1 MIQQL
6 KDSIELKFG
15 RKIIYQKD
23 CKSLSEC
30 IVTETSHLL
39 SPSTLRRFFG
49 FLATNSNPSRVT
61 LDILSAYCG
70 YGSWDDFRVQNSH
83 TTQYPDS
90 ISSIWETAKQKAK
103 AISQKNV
110 KQLGKKGLTEMLVNA
125 QREFLA
131 ERLTKLF
138 SSSPKALPI
147 IAPGGY
153 GKTALLLNWYN
164 EYQHL
169 PNSSNDIVL
178 LIPATFLE
186 NWVGKDFFVE
196 NWLLTLLDIPSSALF
211 DRVKEK
217 LETIPGKF
225 ILLIDALDELTISSS
240 KNERIFEALSQFI
253 DNLPSKGFKVMVTSR
268 YPAWIQFTKISNS
281 HDSWCCRSFNLFNS
295 YGANIPNLSSK
306 EIQHVLDE
314 TVNCKG
320 QTRLIIEQFPHSLQ
334 QELKY
339 PYNLKL
345 YITSYQPPNENRI
358 SNRDDLIAEFVKNQV
373 YQKQY
378 SDEKADILV
387 GIVTISHKNKLVGTI
402 KKNELK
408 ALYPIHLKL
417 SGNYFFAYN
426 QLLSFGILGEK
437 LTENEYG
444 LYTKKVYIAHRPLY
458 ELLLVQKLIDENG
471 GISIELF
478 KLIEKHY
485 KSSDLLGAL
494 IVVLYN
500 LSYKMRLIAVLKQIF
515 SLSDHTLKQ
524 VFADNAMLQIINS
537 HEQTKNELIP
547 HYVTEPAAKKY
558 LFEQFNDLNSIA
570 SSSRLLPIC
579 YFKQSKEETGRLF
592 AKTLLSLSDAYR
604 LDFKW
609 TRDFIQA
616 TKNDAP
622 HTGFNAF
629 TKGAWFTCMLM
640 ANYVDKSDLL
650 GDVIDEINSF
660 TKEHFSNSI
669 ANRAVFELGL
679 VFGMLF
685 TKQHQH
691 VYKRLEEYLGD
702 RLENP
707 QTAEEH
713 ALVIYCIYAKWK
725 SNGEFEHDKLQKIE
739 GYLTKIPEWI
749 QMQTVIIGKG
759 LMSVYSFSI
768 GNMEKAFSLYRDS
781 VELSNFAGY
790 KVFETKLLKELSDTL
805 ATIGE
810 HENAERCNQLIQSI
824 AESCN
829 IDFRLI

>member
-15 RKIIYQKD
+15 RKITYQKD

-30 IVTETSHLL
+30 IVSETSHLL

-70 YGSWDDFRVQNSH
+70 YSSWDDFWVQNSH

-103 AISQKNV
+103 VISQKNV
-110 KQLGKKGLTEMLVNA
+110 KQLGKKGVTEMLVNA
-125 QREFLA
+125 QREFVT

-147 IAPGGY
+147 IAPGEY
-153 GKTALLLNWYN
+153 GKTALLLSWYN

-169 PNSSNDIVL
+169 PNNSNDIVL

-186 NWVGKDFFVE
+186 NWVGKDLFVE

-240 KNERIFEALSQFI
+240 KNEKIFEAISQFI
-253 DNLPSKGFKVMVTSR
+253 DNLPSKNFKVIVTSR
-268 YPAWIQFTKISNS
+268 YPAWLQFTKVSNS
-281 HDSWCCRSFNLFNS
+281 LDSWCCKSLSLFDS
-295 YGANIPNLSSK
+295 YGSNIPNLTSK

-320 QTRLIIEQFPHSLQ
+320 RTRLIIEQFPHSLQ

-345 YITSYQPPNENRI
+345 YITTYLSPNENRI
-358 SNRDDLIAEFVKNQV
+358 SNRDDLIVEFVRNQV

-378 SDEKADILV
+378 SDEKVDILDA
-387 GIVTISHKNKLVGTI
+387 IVSISHKNRLVGII

-417 SGNYFFAYN
+417 SGNYFLAYN

-458 ELLLVQKLIDENG
+458 EFLLVQKLIDENS

-485 KSSDLLGAL
+485 KNSDLLGSL
-494 IVVLYN
+494 IVLLYN
-500 LSYKMRLIAVLKQIF
+500 LTYKMGLTSVLKQIF

-524 VFADNAMLQIINS
+524 VFADNTMLQIINS
-537 HEQTKNELIP
+537 NEQTKSELIP
-547 HYVTEPAAKKY
+547 YYVTEPTAQKY

-579 YFKQSKEETGRLF
+579 YLKQSKEETGRLF

-609 TRDFIQA
+609 TIDFIQE

-629 TKGAWFTCMLM
+629 TKGAWFSCMLM
-640 ANYVDKSDLL
+640 ANYVDKSDSLSNVV
-650 GDVIDEINSF
+650 DKINSF
-660 TKEHFSNSI
+660 TKVHFSNSI
-669 ANRAVFELGL
+669 ANRPVFELGL
-679 VFGMLF
+679 ILGMLF
-685 TKQHQH
+685 TKQYQH

-725 SNGEFEHDKLQKIE
+725 STGEFEHDRMQKIE
-739 GYLTKIPEWI
+739 GYLIKIPEWI
-749 QMQTVIIGKG
+749 QMQTVIIAKG
-759 LMSVYSFSI
+759 LMSVYLFTV
-768 GNMEKAFSLYRDS
+768 GNMEVAYTLYRDA

-790 KVFETKLLKELSDTL
+790 KIFEIKLLKELSDTL

-810 HENAERCNQLIQSI
+810 HENAERCHQFIQSI